1 MMVEHNQVEERL
13 TKLSIFI
20 DNNPVFK
27 NLDSGEQERMKKQ
40 RISMD
45 EYFVVLG
52 ERINTAL
59 DNLDNT
65 QTDK

>member
-1 MMVEHNQVEERL
+1 M
-13 TKLSIFI
+13 SIFI